1 MFANSPVGSFSGVM
15 MLQYQVMVE
24 NINVRNDEDS
34 ASVGAN
40 DDG

>member
-1 MFANSPVGSFSGVM
+1 MFANSPFGSFSGEM

-34 ASVGAN
+34 ARVGAN